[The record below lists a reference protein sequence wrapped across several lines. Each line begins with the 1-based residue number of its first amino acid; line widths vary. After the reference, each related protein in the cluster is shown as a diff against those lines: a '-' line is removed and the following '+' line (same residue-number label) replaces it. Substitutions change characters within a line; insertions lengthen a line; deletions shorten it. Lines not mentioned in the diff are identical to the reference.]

1 MLLKIKDRKVLFY
14 HIKIINK
21 IPLLIIL
28 LSINKLMKNKIKSS
42 IQINNFKLKKDQ
54 KLLIIFIFKI
64 CKRLVLYQFLIF
76 YRGK

>member
-21 IPLLIIL
+21 IPLLVIL